1 MIIGVTCGVNM
12 LKADTR
18 LSNGEEAT
26 INYRNIGQ
34 EQSNLS
40 NNERT
45 TIDARQSTKLWIET
59 II

>member
-1 MIIGVTCGVNM
+1 M

-18 LSNGEEAT
+18 LSNGKEAT

-45 TIDARQSTKLWIET
+45 TTDARQSTKLWIET